1 MKLYHGTNV
10 DFDVIDLTK
19 SNKYK
24 DFGQG
29 FYLTDIRSQA
39 EELAAKKS
47 RLFGGYPVIQEYEFD
62 ESLLSGA
69 ELKVL
74 KFDKPST
81 EWAEFIFKNRNRDYN
96 FTHDFDIVIG
106 PIANDGVAYLLG
118 RYEEG
123 TLTIE
128 ELSDK
133 LDYKKLN
140 SQYFFGT
147 NKSLKYLQ
155 RLWQHKFKEI
165 S

>member
-1 MKLYHGTNV
+1 MRLYHGTNV
-10 DFDVIDLTK
+10 DFDVIDLTM

-29 FYLTDIRSQA
+29 FYLTDIRLQA

-62 ESLLSGA
+62 ESLLSGTD
-69 ELKVL
+69 LKVL

-81 EWAEFIFKNRNRDYN
+81 EWAEFIFKNRNRDNN

-133 LDYKKLN
+133 LDFKKLN

-147 NKSLKYLQ
+147 NESLKYLK
-155 RLWQHKFKEI
+155 RL
-165 S
+165 

>member
-81 EWAEFIFKNRNRDYN
+81 VWAEFIFKNRNRDNN
-96 FTHDFDIVIG
+96 FTHDYDIVIG

-147 NKSLKYLQ
+147 DKSLKYLK
-155 RLWQHKFKEI
+155 RL
-165 S
+165 

>member
-1 MKLYHGTNV
+1 M
-10 DFDVIDLTK
+10 
-19 SNKYK
+19 
-24 DFGQG
+24 
-29 FYLTDIRSQA
+29 TDIRSQA

-47 RLFGGYPVIQEYEFD
+47 RLFGVYPVIQEYEFD
-62 ESLLSGA
+62 ESLLSGTD
-69 ELKVL
+69 LKVL

-81 EWAEFIFKNRNRDYN
+81 EWAEFIFQNRNRDNN

-147 NKSLKYLQ
+147 DESLKYLK
-155 RLWQHKFKEI
+155 RL
-165 S
+165 

>member
-74 KFDKPST
+74 KFDKPSA
-81 EWAEFIFKNRNRDYN
+81 EWAEFIFKNRNRDNN
-96 FTHDFDIVIG
+96 FTHDYDIVIG

-147 NKSLKYLQ
+147 NKSLKYLK
-155 RLWQHKFKEI
+155 RL
-165 S
+165 

>member
-81 EWAEFIFKNRNRDYN
+81 EWAEFIFKNRSRDNN
-96 FTHDFDIVIG
+96 FTHDYDIVIG

-133 LDYKKLN
+133 LDFKKLN

-147 NKSLKYLQ
+147 NKSLKYLK
-155 RLWQHKFKEI
+155 RL
-165 S
+165 

>member
-62 ESLLSGA
+62 ESLLSVA

-81 EWAEFIFKNRNRDYN
+81 EWAEFIFKNRSRDNN
-96 FTHDFDIVIG
+96 FTHDYDIVIG

-147 NKSLKYLQ
+147 NKSLKCLK
-155 RLWQHKFKEI
+155 RL
-165 S
+165 

>member
-81 EWAEFIFKNRNRDYN
+81 EWAEFIFKNRNRDNN
-96 FTHDFDIVIG
+96 FTHDYDIVIG
-106 PIANDGVAYLLG
+106 PIANDGVAYLLS

-147 NKSLKYLQ
+147 DKSLKYLK
-155 RLWQHKFKEI
+155 RL
-165 S
+165 

>member
-1 MKLYHGTNV
+1 MKLYHGTNM
-10 DFDVIDLTK
+10 DFDVIDLDK

-29 FYLTDIRSQA
+29 FYLTDIHSQA

-47 RLFGGYPVIQEYEFD
+47 RLFGGYPVIQEYELD
-62 ESLLSGA
+62 ESMWTSEDLRI
-69 ELKVL
+69 L
-74 KFDKPST
+74 KFDTPST
-81 EWAEFIFKNRNRDYN
+81 EWAEFIFKNRNRENN
-96 FTHDFDIVIG
+96 FTHNYDIVIG

-128 ELSDK
+128 ELSKK

-140 SQYFFGT
+140 NQYFFGT
-147 NKSLKYLQ
+147 EKSLKYLK
-155 RLWQHKFKEI
+155 RL
-165 S
+165 

>member
-62 ESLLSGA
+62 ETLLNGA

-81 EWAEFIFKNRNRDYN
+81 EWAEFIFKNRNRDNN
-96 FTHDFDIVIG
+96 FTHDYDIVIG

-147 NKSLKYLQ
+147 DKSLKYLK
-155 RLWQHKFKEI
+155 RL
-165 S
+165 

>member
-10 DFDVIDLTK
+10 DFSVIDLTK

-29 FYLTDIRSQA
+29 FYLTDIRTQA

-62 ESLLSGA
+62 EAVLANGDLR
-69 ELKVL
+69 VL
-74 KFDKPST
+74 KFEAPT
-81 EWAEFIFKNRNRDYN
+81 TQWAEFIFKNRNREYN
-96 FTHDFDIVIG
+96 FSHDYDIVIG
-106 PIANDGVAYLLG
+106 PIADDGVAYLLG

-128 ELSDK
+128 ELSKK

-140 SQYFFGT
+140 SQYYFGSE
-147 NKSLKYLQ
+147 KSLKYLKH
-155 RLWQHKFKEI
+155 L
-165 S
+165 

>member
-81 EWAEFIFKNRNRDYN
+81 EWAEFIFKNRNRDNN
-96 FTHDFDIVIG
+96 FTHNYDIVIG

-147 NKSLKYLQ
+147 NKSLKYLK
-155 RLWQHKFKEI
+155 RI
-165 S
+165 

>member
-1 MKLYHGTNV
+1 MKLYHGTNI
-10 DFDVIDLTK
+10 DFNVIELTK

-62 ESLLSGA
+62 ESVLGGN

-74 KFDKPST
+74 IFGEPTT
-81 EWAEFIFKNRNRDYN
+81 EWAEFIFKNRNRDAN
-96 FTHDFDIVIG
+96 FKHDYDIVVG

-123 TLTIE
+123 TLSLE
-128 ELSDK
+128 ELSKK

-147 NKSLKYLQ
+147 KKTLNYLK
-155 RLWQHKFKEI
+155 RL
-165 S
+165 

>member
-1 MKLYHGTNV
+1 MILYHGTNI
-10 DFDVIDLTK
+10 DFNVINLDK

-62 ESLLSGA
+62 ENILQIGDLRVLTFSSPSSL
-69 ELKVL
+69 
-74 KFDKPST
+74 
-81 EWAEFIFKNRNRDYN
+81 WADFIFKNRNRHIQVSHNY
-96 FTHDFDIVIG
+96 DIVIG

-123 TLTIE
+123 TLTID
-128 ELSDK
+128 ELSK
-133 LDYKKLN
+133 ELDYKKLN
-140 SQYFFGT
+140 NQYFFGT
-147 NKSLKYLQ
+147 EKAIKYLK
-155 RLWQHKFKEI
+155 RI
-165 S
+165 

>member
-29 FYLTDIRSQA
+29 FYLTDIHSQA

-81 EWAEFIFKNRNRDYN
+81 EWAEFIFKNRNRDNN
-96 FTHDFDIVIG
+96 FTHDYDIVIG

-123 TLTIE
+123 TLTID

-147 NKSLKYLQ
+147 NKSLKYLK
-155 RLWQHKFKEI
+155 RL
-165 S
+165 

>member
-10 DFDVIDLTK
+10 DFNAIDLTK

-29 FYLTDIRSQA
+29 FYLTDICSQA

-47 RLFGGYPVIQEYEFD
+47 RLFGGYPIIQEYEFD
-62 ESLLSGA
+62 ESLLDGA
-69 ELKVL
+69 DLNVL
-74 KFDKPST
+74 KFDMPSA
-81 EWAEFIFKNRNRDYN
+81 EWAKFIFNNRSRDNN

-128 ELSDK
+128 ELSNK

-147 NKSLKYLQ
+147 DKSLKYLK
-155 RLWQHKFKEI
+155 RL
-165 S
+165 

>member
-62 ESLLSGA
+62 ESLLSVA

-74 KFDKPST
+74 KVDKPST
-81 EWAEFIFKNRNRDYN
+81 EWAEFIFKNRSRDNN
-96 FTHDFDIVIG
+96 FTHDYDIVIG

-147 NKSLKYLQ
+147 NKSLKYLK
-155 RLWQHKFKEI
+155 RL
-165 S
+165 

>member
-1 MKLYHGTNV
+1 MKLYHGTNI

-19 SNKYK
+19 SNKHK

-29 FYLTDIRSQA
+29 FYLTNIRSQA
-39 EELAAKKS
+39 EELSIKKS
-47 RLFGGYPVIQEYEFD
+47 RLFGGYPVIQEYTFD
-62 ESLLSGA
+62 ESILNSN

-74 KFDKPST
+74 QFDSPTT
-81 EWAEFIFKNRNRDYN
+81 EWAEFIFKNRNRDIN
-96 FTHDFDIVIG
+96 FKHDYDIVIG

-123 TLTIE
+123 TLSIE
-128 ELSDK
+128 ELTKK

-147 NKSLKYLQ
+147 EQSIKYLK
-155 RLWQHKFKEI
+155 RL
-165 S
+165 

>member
-62 ESLLSGA
+62 ESLLNSA

-74 KFDKPST
+74 KFGKPST
-81 EWAEFIFKNRNRDYN
+81 EWAEFIFKNRNRDNN
-96 FTHDFDIVIG
+96 FTHDYDIVIG

-133 LDYKKLN
+133 LDFKKLN

-147 NKSLKYLQ
+147 NKSLKYLK
-155 RLWQHKFKEI
+155 RL
-165 S
+165 

>member
-47 RLFGGYPVIQEYEFD
+47 RLFGGYPVIQEYKFD

-81 EWAEFIFKNRNRDYN
+81 EWAEFIFKNRNRDNN
-96 FTHDFDIVIG
+96 FTHDYDIVIG

-133 LDYKKLN
+133 LDFKKLN

-147 NKSLKYLQ
+147 NKSLKYLK
-155 RLWQHKFKEI
+155 RL
-165 S
+165 